1 MKIIIEATLDDL
13 KDGMVKAYE
22 NFAIKGGFNVTDKST
37 FRCTRIEVSKE
48 VDDYFWKYYTDKA
61 HKDNPELTDSDIKI
75 GIAMLMLNNGAKR
88 NEDLKPWTV
97 VMEEDFVDNTGE

>member
-1 MKIIIEATLDDL
+1 MKILIKANLDDL

-22 NFAIKGGFNVTDKST
+22 NFAIKGGFNVTEDSI

-48 VDDYFWKYYTDKA
+48 VDDYFWKYYEERA
-61 HKDNPELTDSDIKI
+61 LEKDPNMSLQDIRT

-88 NEDLKPWTV
+88 NESLNPWEV
-97 VMEEDFVDNTGE
+97 VMDDDFVDNGGK